1 MIKIIIAILLFA
13 SPAFAQ
19 DIVPEVS
26 RADLSKR
33 LTATSPEALQKLV
46 VMWSDN
52 RHPIFVA
59 RKICFEAL
67 IEAKKSAEID
77 PAITACDRTAILGRT
92 TSTKFIASILDTLS
106 QRR

>member
-33 LTATSPEALQKLV
+33 LAATSTDALQKLV
-46 VMWSDN
+46 AMWSDN

-59 RKICFEAL
+59 RRMCFEAL
-67 IEAKKSAEID
+67 VEAKKSAAID
-77 PAITACDRTAILGRT
+77 PAITACDRAATLGHTTA
-92 TSTKFIASILDTLS
+92 TKFIASILDAMNAGI
-106 QRR
+106 

>member
-1 MIKIIIAILLFA
+1 MIKIIIAILLLVT
-13 SPAFAQ
+13 PAFAQ

-26 RADLSKR
+26 RANLSKR

-59 RKICFEAL
+59 RRICFEAL
-67 IEAKKSAEID
+67 VEAKQSAAID
-77 PAITACDRTAILGRT
+77 PAITACESAAILGRT
-92 TSTKFIASILDTLS
+92 ISTKFIASILDAINS
-106 QRR
+106 KN